1 MPAGMTVWRFS
12 MAKTIALAFGIIY
25 SLVGVVGFLPF
36 TGGTFGMTPAA
47 LFGVFYI
54 NLLHNIV
61 HVVIGVSGL
70 LMAGTEESAARYLRL
85 FGIILLLIGILGFIG
100 PIETRIDSF
109 LPIGGWDRWLHLVS
123 GVIMLWGASTAGKAA
138 QPA

>member
-1 MPAGMTVWRFS
+1 MLAGVTVWRFS

-25 SLVGVVGFLPF
+25 TLVGVVGFLPF
-36 TGGTFGMTPAA
+36 AGGTFGMTPVP

-61 HVVIGVSGL
+61 HLVIGVSGL
-70 LMAGTEESAARYLRL
+70 LMAGTEESSARYLRL
-85 FGIILLLIGILGFIG
+85 FGIILLLIGILGFIS
-100 PIETRIDSF
+100 PIEMKIDSF
-109 LPIGGWDRWLHLVS
+109 LPIGGWDRWLHLGS